1 MTGRLKDNMKEIFV
15 MGVLRSLEISPHS
28 SFKQCLP
35 FTASQTISALGQNVA
50 VVEMQD
56 KQRSDTDAQT
66 HVHAKCLF
74 WVLPNVIWLQRMGG
88 GGLAELQQ
96 MRCFEYL
103 AAKERTH

>member
-1 MTGRLKDNMKEIFV
+1 MKEIFV

-88 GGLAELQQ
+88 GCLAELQQ

>member
-1 MTGRLKDNMKEIFV
+1 MKEIFV

-35 FTASQTISALGQNVA
+35 FTASQTSSSPGQNVA

-66 HVHAKCLF
+66 HAHAKCLL
-74 WVLPNVIWLQRMGG
+74 WVLPNVIWLQRM